1 MSPTIYLV
9 KGISGSG
16 KSTRVYLFLE
26 YLESLG
32 LELTPF
38 KFKTLDGK
46 EKEVGVYCEDLDLI
60 FVGKWYE
67 NGGVRRWQGH
77 DSMTGRLCH
86 SEGLSYFLKSVAQ
99 KGHSVVLDGAGTT
112 ATWRLRPKF
121 LFEDNGF
128 KSIVHIRY
136 DYKPEQLQEYYDRIE
151 YRSGEPPKGDSMW
164 RKSKTFL
171 HDYQKAVE
179 EAKMVILAGCHVSL
193 HDEPYDAPVYDL
205 GVRILEHVGLEDVKD
220 EFVAY
225 CQNSDYL
232 IKNSFK
238 SFEDGKGKK

>member
-1 MSPTIYLV
+1 MSSTIFLV

-32 LELTPF
+32 LELQPF
-38 KFKTLDGK
+38 RFTTLDGK
-46 EKEVGVYCEDLDLI
+46 EKEIGLYSPDLNTI

-86 SEGLSYFLKSVAQ
+86 SEGLSHFLKSVANQ
-99 KGHSVVLDGAGTT
+99 GYSVVLDGAGTT
-112 ATWRLRPKF
+112 ATWRLRPKY
-121 LFEDNGF
+121 LFEDNKF
-128 KSIVHIRY
+128 NEIIHIRY
-136 DYKPEQLQEYYDRIE
+136 DYTPDQLEDYRNRIE

-164 RKSKTFL
+164 RKSQTFL

-179 EAKMVILAGCHVSL
+179 EAKEVQKAGCHVQL
-193 HDEPYDAPVYDL
+193 FDLPYDEPVYDL
-205 GVRILEHVGLEDVKD
+205 GVKILEHFCLEDVVP
-220 EFVAY
+220 EFITY
-225 CQNSDYL
+225 CNNSDY
-232 IKNSFK
+232 IRRNSYK
-238 SFEDGKGKK
+238 SFEDGKKQK

>member
-86 SEGLSYFLKSVAQ
+86 SEGLSYFLKSVA
-99 KGHSVVLDGAGTT
+99 KGSQCCFGWCGYDGNMA
-112 ATWRLRPKF
+112 A
-121 LFEDNGF
+121 
-128 KSIVHIRY
+128 
-136 DYKPEQLQEYYDRIE
+136 
-151 YRSGEPPKGDSMW
+151 
-164 RKSKTFL
+164 
-171 HDYQKAVE
+171 
-179 EAKMVILAGCHVSL
+179 
-193 HDEPYDAPVYDL
+193 
-205 GVRILEHVGLEDVKD
+205 
-220 EFVAY
+220 
-225 CQNSDYL
+225 
-232 IKNSFK
+232 
-238 SFEDGKGKK
+238 